1 MIIIGANWTKG
12 RDKIIL
18 LSFFLSSFNLFLRHL
33 LRDIY
38 KLIPKEVTLRQRKPG
53 RGHGLLPRSEEAL
66 LTCEHWD
73 FYPGVTCT
81 IHTTQVHV
89 QERDVYGRHSFLN
102 ERCRRWKFLWVRFCQ
117 LWIHETWWKVWIKQ
131 PSLLKHHLAF
141 CWFYDLI
148 SP

>member
-1 MIIIGANWTKG
+1 MLIEQKVEIKWFCCQF
-12 RDKIIL
+12 
-18 LSFFLSSFNLFLRHL
+18 FFLL
-33 LRDIY
+33 LTFSWNTSCVIFISW
-38 KLIPKEVTLRQRKPG
+38 LGTKEVTLRQRKPG

-73 FYPGVTCT
+73 FYPGITCT
-81 IHTTQVHV
+81 INTTQVHV